1 MIGRSAV
8 LAIGALAAASLLF
21 PSHAETAAEFYKGR
35 RIELVV
41 GSNAGTGYDD
51 YARLLARH
59 IGRHIPGEPPVIV
72 KNMGGAGGRTAINH
86 VYSIMA
92 KDGSGFGSTLKN
104 IPFDPLYGVEAT
116 KIDATK
122 MNWLGSLNS
131 EVSLCVI
138 WHQKGVRSIEEA
150 RTKEILIGSPGPSTT
165 DTVVSRIMNLVVG
178 TKLKIVQ
185 GYASSTA
192 IHLAMEKGEVDGRC
206 GMGVDLLV
214 SRYQHWIDEKKV
226 DIIAQFALK
235 KHPDL
240 PNVPFILDIA
250 KTQEHRQMVELLIA
264 PNEMGRPFFAPPG
277 VPADRVA
284 ALRKGL
290 AGAAKDPELL
300 AEAKKL
306 NSTITLMPGGE
317 MEEFI
322 KRVYRTPKPVVDMA
336 QKIVEGN

>member
-1 MIGRSAV
+1 
-8 LAIGALAAASLLF
+8 
-21 PSHAETAAEFYKGR
+21 
-35 RIELVV
+35 
-41 GSNAGTGYDD
+41 
-51 YARLLARH
+51 
-59 IGRHIPGEPPVIV
+59 
-72 KNMGGAGGRTAINH
+72 MGGAGGRTAINH
-86 VYSIMA
+86 VYSIMT

-131 EVSLCVI
+131 EVSLCVV

-235 KHPDL
+235 STPL
-240 PNVPFILDIA
+240 CPTCPSSSISRSRRSIA
-250 KTQEHRQMVELLIA
+250 RWW
-264 PNEMGRPFFAPPG
+264 
-277 VPADRVA
+277 
-284 ALRKGL
+284 
-290 AGAAKDPELL
+290 
-300 AEAKKL
+300 
-306 NSTITLMPGGE
+306 SC
-317 MEEFI
+317 
-322 KRVYRTPKPVVDMA
+322 
-336 QKIVEGN
+336 